1 MADDE
6 RAVSEQVWEA
16 VRSLSAGDLKRV
28 QARIQRSRSN
38 QGRSAGRTTIALP
51 TAEGQVQ
58 QWAPHDFIHVFLRHL
73 HAQLQQHSERQQQQ
87 APPSSGDGA
96 APNMAT
102 PTPDAGPSKFELHR
116 DDFPRLGASSASS
129 ARALTPTKPTKRRIT
144 TTLLSSSQA
153 APVARPVPAQ
163 VAFPLLTPSIASA
176 SSKAEDEAS
185 TRPPAWT
192 KRNLLERRM
201 GGGGAMSPQPFSPSS
216 PTRSP
221 ASFHPTVPI
230 KKKGTIGSAVWATPM
245 KAARPRAQQ
254 TEPQPEQSPVDK
266 HSQLVHG
273 FATPPPS
280 SRSAETKSPPP
291 LQLISTKAKRS
302 MREATLLE
310 GERASAAPV
319 DNQQEDQA
327 PTQPQ
332 NQPHQSPSILDTPPS
347 SVFSKIEV
355 IDELSTISSGI
366 TVNASAAKLYG
377 FLIANRFVGST
388 CVELQSLVSLLYRT
402 NCTHAVSTLE
412 DNNTAHRHIE
422 TVGGHVESEFCW
434 REHCLRFAELAF
446 NCIEPV
452 VANVGPELSRQIER
466 SLSAAGIC
474 GPLLAKLQQL
484 SSQRED
490 LRVSESAR
498 IGFSLPIQTKGTI
511 PCLRLRIASA

>member
-28 QARIQRSRSN
+28 QASIQRSRDK
-38 QGRSAGRTTIALP
+38 RVGRTTIALP
-51 TAEGQVQ
+51 TADGQVQ

-73 HAQLQQHSERQQQQ
+73 HAQLQQHSERQQQHQ
-87 APPSSGDGA
+87 AAPSSGDGA
-96 APNMAT
+96 APSMAT
-102 PTPDAGPSKFELHR
+102 STTDAGPGKFELHR
-116 DDFPRLGASSASS
+116 DDFPQLGASLAPTTG
-129 ARALTPTKPTKRRIT
+129 ARTPTKPTKRRIT

-163 VAFPLLTPSIASA
+163 MAFPPLTPAIASA
-176 SSKAEDEAS
+176 SSKAEDETS

-201 GGGGAMSPQPFSPSS
+201 GGGGAMSPQPFSPAS
-216 PTRSP
+216 PARSP

-230 KKKGTIGSAVWATPM
+230 KKKGTLGSAVWATPM
-245 KAARPRAQQ
+245 KAARPRAHQ

-266 HSQLVHG
+266 YNQIVHG

-280 SRSAETKSPPP
+280 SRSADTKSPPP
-291 LQLISTKAKRS
+291 LQLISAKVKRS
-302 MREATLLE
+302 RREATLLE
-310 GERASAAPV
+310 GERASAASV
-319 DNQQEDQA
+319 DNQLEDRV

-332 NQPHQSPSILDTPPS
+332 DQPHQSSSTLDTPPS
-347 SVFSKIEV
+347 SAFSKIEA
-355 IDELSTISSGI
+355 IGESSTISSGCD
-366 TVNASAAKLYG
+366 VNTSAAKLYG

-388 CVELQSLVSLLYRT
+388 CAELQSLVSLLYRT
-402 NCTHAVSTLE
+402 NCAHASSTLE
-412 DNNTAHRHIE
+412 DNNAPHRYIDAGGEH
-422 TVGGHVESEFCW
+422 VGSEFCW
-434 REHCLRFAELAF
+434 REHCLGFAELVF
-446 NCIEPV
+446 NCIESV

-474 GPLLAKLQQL
+474 GPLLAKLQQVGK
-484 SSQRED
+484 QRED

-511 PCLRLRIASA
+511 SSLHVRITLA